1 MGFLLCLDDGLEA
14 RILLDR
20 NYAKKRKYLMKK
32 FAIVAATVFVTSFV
46 IAQDAELTIDGGVEQ
61 TVTLNA
67 GALINASVGEGT
79 SASQSVEA
87 VESGDITGNITQ
99 VVEMGEGGAV
109 NAAVGDNSCADQSV
123 ASIGKKTS
131 C

>member
-1 MGFLLCLDDGLEA
+1 
-14 RILLDR
+14 
-20 NYAKKRKYLMKK
+20 MKK
-32 FAIVAATVFVTSFV
+32 FAILAAAVFVAPFAL
-46 IAQDAELTIDGGVEQ
+46 AQDADLTIDGSVEQ
-61 TVTLNA
+61 TVTLDA

-79 SASQSVEA
+79 SASQSIEA

-99 VVEMGEGGAV
+99 TVQMGEGGAV

-123 ASIGKKTS
+123 ASVGKKSS